1 MASGE
6 EEFKSEDVVV
16 RAAQGDMSDQSGAIK
31 MQQLLNEYE

>member
-6 EEFKSEDVVV
+6 EEFKSEDVV